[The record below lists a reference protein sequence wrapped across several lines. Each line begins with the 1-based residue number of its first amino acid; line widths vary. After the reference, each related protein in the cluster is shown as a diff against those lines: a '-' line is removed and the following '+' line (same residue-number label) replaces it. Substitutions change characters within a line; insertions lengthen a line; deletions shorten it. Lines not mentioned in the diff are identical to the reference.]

1 MNQKS
6 GRRARLIILMVFI
19 GCLWSLA
26 LARGGQNEKDAEVEI
41 LIAQAESASQKGNYS
56 QAIDNYLQASKLAKS
71 RINLSRAYLGL
82 AISYFYV
89 RDLPGSKMWVRE
101 VLKVDPNKEVSNL
114 FYPDSFVQL
123 FAQTRAEMER
133 AKTAGGSELP
143 KPDVAREELEA
154 PRQQPEATK
163 NEPPLLQTQEA
174 EAPRMN
180 WSGLSGKFEIDV
192 HVSSWS
198 INPIKW
204 AFESSV
210 TDELGK
216 GIRKEMS
223 NQIKRSHASLTN
235 SSYEETLAFD
245 SSGSNYGLELRYY
258 PGGRKGFFSLGLSFE
273 KTKLRLQVK
282 GPVKQNYTNGSS
294 ATVDSE
300 AYLETS
306 PFTTNLSFRWDFL
319 PSRRVCPYFVLGFGV
334 GALSGTVGYTYNG
347 TYSWSGYQESV
358 TGSKV
363 ESFDE
368 AEKAE
373 DVTFNIPEVILL
385 FQLNFGLK
393 AEIYKGLTLKA
404 EAGIWDGLILRGALA
419 FRF

>member
-6 GRRARLIILMVFI
+6 GRRFRLIILMVFI
-19 GCLWSLA
+19 GCLWGIT
-26 LARGGQNEKDAEVEI
+26 LARAVQNEKEAEVEI
-41 LIAQAESASQKGNYS
+41 LITQAESALQKGNYS
-56 QAIDNYLQASKLAKS
+56 QAIDHYLQASKLAKS

-101 VLKVDPNKEVSNL
+101 VLKVEPNKEVSNL
-114 FYPDSFVQL
+114 FYPYTNVQL
-123 FAQTRAEMER
+123 FARTRAETER
-133 AKTAGGSELP
+133 EKTGGENEQP
-143 KPDVAREELEA
+143 KPDMAHEESEAPQQQLEA
-154 PRQQPEATK
+154 AK
-163 NEPPLLQTQEA
+163 NEPPLRQTQEA
-174 EAPRMN
+174 KPPRLN
-180 WSGLSGKFEIDV
+180 WGGMAGKWEVDV
-192 HVSSWS
+192 HVSSWGV
-198 INPIKW
+198 NPIKW

-216 GIRKEMS
+216 GIRKEVS
-223 NQIKRSHASLTN
+223 NQIKRSHASLTK
-235 SSYEETLAFD
+235 SSYEESLAFD

-273 KTKLRLQVK
+273 KTKVRLQVK

-300 AYLETS
+300 AFLETS

-334 GALSGTVGYTYNG
+334 GSLSGTVGYSYTGTYN
-347 TYSWSGYQESV
+347 WEGYQESV

-363 ESFDE
+363 ETFDE
-368 AEKAE
+368 AEKEE

-385 FQLNFGLK
+385 VQLNFGLK